1 MAGTSMSK
9 VITYEG
15 EFGGRKLILE
25 KGVLAQQA
33 NSAVRVQYG
42 DTVVLASI
50 TCGVQQREGV
60 DYLPLMVDYE
70 EKMYAAGKIK
80 GSRFIKREGRPTDEA
95 IVVSRL
101 IDRALRPLFDQKIRN
116 DLQIVVSV
124 LSLDPQANPHIAAVI
139 AAAAALATSGIP
151 TVYGPIG
158 VAQIAEKDSEI
169 LINPGHDDLAGA
181 TLALLVTG
189 TESVVNMIEMSGIDV
204 PEGKL
209 NELIGKT
216 HVQIQECLK
225 QIKAFRDKC
234 GEIKPVEM
242 IYEADLLPAAL
253 KQKIE
258 ELIKDKLEEAL
269 FEKERAERQDG
280 LKVLW
285 AEVLAK
291 LGTLEAEVEKLAHN
305 HFNSLV
311 DIRAR
316 HAVSVE
322 DRRVDGRKMN
332 ELRPIDCRIA
342 LLPRTHGSA
351 LFNRGLTQALSIVTL
366 GAPGDEQL
374 LDSMEEDGTKRFIHH
389 YNFPPFCSGEVAPM
403 RGPGRRE
410 IGHGA
415 LAEKALAIQM
425 PDKAEFP
432 YTIRMV
438 TEILSSNGSTSMA
451 SVCASSLALMDAGVP
466 IKKASAGI
474 AMGIIFS
481 EDKKGYRILTD
492 IQGLED
498 HGGDMDF
505 KVAGTDEGITALQL
519 DVKMEGLS
527 LDLFPEVLRQA
538 KAARLEILAKM
549 NQVISSPRKDLSPYA
564 PRIVTIQINPDKIRD
579 VIGPGGKTIN
589 AIINDTGV
597 DIDIED
603 SGLVMVTS
611 VDKEAMEKAVE
622 WINNLTR
629 EVKVGEQFEGRITRI
644 MEFGAF
650 AEVLPGQEGLIHVS
664 EIAPFHVDRVN
675 NYLKVGQVVPVKVIE
690 IDEVGRINL
699 SCKNLIKLEPK
710 PGQDRGPVKKFFNKY
725 KKKGPF

>member
-1 MAGTSMSK
+1 MSK
-9 VITYEG
+9 VITQEG
-15 EFGGRKLILE
+15 EFGSRKLILE
-25 KGVLAQQA
+25 KGALAQQA

-50 TCGVQQREGV
+50 TCGAEQREGV

-95 IVVSRL
+95 ILVSRL

-116 DLQIVVSV
+116 DLQIVVTV
-124 LSLDPQANPHIAAVI
+124 LSLDPQANPHVAAVI

-151 TVYGPIG
+151 TLYGPIG

-169 LINPGHDDLAGA
+169 LINPSHDDLEGA
-181 TLALLVTG
+181 NLALLVTG
-189 TESVVNMIEMSGIDV
+189 TESLINMIEMSGIDV
-204 PEGKL
+204 PESKL
-209 NELIGKT
+209 AELLNKT
-216 HVQIQECLK
+216 HIEIQECLK
-225 QIKAFRDKC
+225 QIKAFQAKC
-234 GEIKPVEM
+234 GEIKPLEM
-242 IYEADLLPAAL
+242 IYEADLLSEEL

-258 ELIKDKLEEAL
+258 DLAKDKLEEAL
-269 FEKERAERQDG
+269 FRKERDERQEG
-280 LKVLW
+280 LKALW
-285 AEVLAK
+285 LEILAQLGK
-291 LGTLEAEVEKLAHN
+291 LEKEVEKLAHN
-305 HFNSLV
+305 YFNALADS
-311 DIRAR
+311 RAR
-316 HAVSVE
+316 QAVIAE
-322 DRRVDGRKMN
+322 NRRIDGRKMH
-332 ELRPIDCRIA
+332 ELRPIDCQIA

-351 LFNRGLTQALSIVTL
+351 LFNRGLTQALSVVTL

-425 PDKAEFP
+425 PEKAEFP

-474 AMGIIFS
+474 AMGIIFA
-481 EDKKGYRILTD
+481 EDKKTHRILTD

-505 KVAGTDEGITALQL
+505 KVAGTAEGITALQL
-519 DVKMEGLS
+519 DVKVEGLP
-527 LDLFPEVLRQA
+527 LDIFPEVLRQA

-549 NQVISSPRKDLSPYA
+549 NQAISSPRKDLSPYA

-622 WINNLTR
+622 WIKNLTR

-664 EIAPFHVDRVN
+664 EIAPFHVDRVDH
-675 NYLKVGQVVPVKVIE
+675 YLKVGQVVPVKVIE

-699 SCKNLIKLEPK
+699 SCKNLLKLEQK
-710 PGQDRGPVKKFFNKY
+710 AGQDQGPIRKKFFNKY
-725 KKKGPF
+725 KKERF